1 MDKNKVEDLLASVQL
16 SLRSKNQS
24 IESLGFLLESAVKAF
39 NDTLRV
45 YEAKLAD
52 FGLPVGQ
59 LGFFQIDSRTST
71 IPAGYVTT
79 R

>member
-1 MDKNKVEDLLASVQL
+1 MSVQQ
-16 SLRSKNQS
+16 SLASKNQS
-24 IESLGFLLESAVKAF
+24 LENLGYLLESAVKAF

-59 LGFFQIDSRTST
+59 LGFFQIDTRTST
-71 IPAGYVTT
+71 IPAGFVTKC
-79 R
+79 